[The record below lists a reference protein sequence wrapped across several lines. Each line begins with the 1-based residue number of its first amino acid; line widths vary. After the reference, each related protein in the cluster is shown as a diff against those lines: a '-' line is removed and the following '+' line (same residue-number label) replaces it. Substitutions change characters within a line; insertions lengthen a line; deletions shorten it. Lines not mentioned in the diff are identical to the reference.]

1 MSYLTYRKLQ
11 EALNEHTHTQRYNAT
26 METITYHGYYIAGNK
41 HLAIAINV
49 NDPTDVH
56 YFDIDPDVNNNAYI
70 RAQGWAFEPED

>member
-1 MSYLTYRKLQ
+1 
-11 EALNEHTHTQRYNAT
+11 

-41 HLAIAINV
+41 YLAIAINV

-70 RAQGWAFEPED
+70 RAQGWAFEPEDYKIRSTY